1 MSREAN
7 ISYHH
12 QQIFAEFC
20 VSRYA
25 QCDRTFKA
33 GGNGIRFPFML
44 NSSVWSMEAC
54 APCPGSPEII
64 CKHTVG
70 MRIQSLLCGV
80 RIQGNGGCTS
90 ISGWSTSFL
99 WQKNANHWY
108 ACAPSKG
115 KPRKFQTQT
124 FCFQWDAT
132 LVWLREGPVHST
144 AQQDQCSP
152 PTILLVVI
160 KGKYDLCP
168 ARLITTR
175 FLAKVR
181 PISVRQHGN
190 TRFVL
195 KVEF

>member
-1 MSREAN
+1 MIFFLPTEFRLFENEYKKKKAMSREAD
-7 ISYHH
+7 ISYRH

-132 LVWLREGPVHST
+132 LLIRDYWYGWEKVRCT
-144 AQQDQCSP
+144 AQHSRISAALPQYCWW
-152 PTILLVVI
+152 LLR
-160 KGKYDLCP
+160 
-168 ARLITTR
+168 A
-175 FLAKVR
+175 
-181 PISVRQHGN
+181 N
-190 TRFVL
+190 TAYVL
-195 KVEF
+195 QG